1 MFTPCVPSSSQLLS
15 NFKQVISLILI
26 KNFQEHPVSSASQ
39 DEVED
44 ETATCRV
51 LFSLE
56 SITRQCKPVTHMYGR
71 VSPTAASILLPLTS
85 GFPVIYEDIWLSAS
99 ATPSQLEILRVGLD
113 VWHPTLSQHPASSLL
128 EQFLKACYFHCL
140 HSSFLTYKVG
150 DKSLSLTRSSAL
162 QLVKHTDSTA
172 IANKC
177 VTQIR
182 KRPRRLSDRF
192 Y

>member
-1 MFTPCVPSSSQLLS
+1 MFAPCVPSSSQLLS
-15 NFKQVISLILI
+15 NFKQVISLIPI

-39 DEVED
+39 DKVED

-51 LFSLE
+51 LFSPE

-71 VSPTAASILLPLTS
+71 VFPTAGSILLPLTS
-85 GFPVIYEDIWLSAS
+85 GFPVIYEGIWLSTS
-99 ATPSQLEILRVGLD
+99 ATPSQLEILWVGLD
-113 VWHPTLSQHPASSLL
+113 VLQPTLNILHHLCRNS
-128 EQFLKACYFHCL
+128 FLKPVTFHCL
-140 HSSFLTYKVG
+140 PSSFLTYKVG

-162 QLVKHTDSTA
+162 QLVKHTDSMA

-177 VTQIR
+177 ITQIR
-182 KRPRRLSDRF
+182 KRPNRLSDRF